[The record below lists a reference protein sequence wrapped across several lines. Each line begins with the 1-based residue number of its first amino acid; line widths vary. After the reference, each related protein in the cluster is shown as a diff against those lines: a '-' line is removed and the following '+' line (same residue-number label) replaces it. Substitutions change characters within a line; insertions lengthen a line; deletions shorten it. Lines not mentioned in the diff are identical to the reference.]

1 MSHYAKRTIRG
12 SPMWMAPEVLSGRHG
27 VASYGR
33 SADVYSLTIVCW
45 QILSLE
51 YLYPGMKMIKINQ
64 GVMNGTLRPEIPKQW
79 PMKLKNIVKRGWNQD
94 PQNRPSAKEL
104 RDVLAKTC
112 TTFFVN

>member
-1 MSHYAKRTIRG
+1 
-12 SPMWMAPEVLSGRHG
+12 MWMAPEVLSGRHG

-51 YLYPGMKMIKINQ
+51 YLYAGMKMIKINQ
-64 GVMNGTLRPEIPKQW
+64 GVVNGTLRPKIPTQW
-79 PMKLKNIVKRGWNQD
+79 PKRLKVIMRRGWNQD
-94 PQNRPSAKEL
+94 PEKRPSAKEL

-112 TTFFVN
+112 ATFFES